1 MKRLNN
7 LYYSK
12 RIKELLAELQ
22 TAGTT
27 LVVAPMGYG
36 KTLAVQYFLQEQERC
51 GKRVL
56 RQSIYGAGAESFW
69 QGVCHSWQNT
79 ELGAALLQQSLPA
92 DANAKTLVLEL
103 FRQLLPQEPVYWF
116 IDDLHLLESSEAI
129 DFLFA
134 LSKAGFADLHLLLV
148 SRGQIFDGS
157 RLLELGRKVFCL
169 DKHDLALQRD
179 ELAEYSSRCG
189 LKLTAQQLDALH
201 EACEGWFSVTYL
213 NFLNYDRYQRFCLDT
228 GSVYEMIANV
238 LLRPL
243 PSEQQRLLLLMGQP
257 EEFTPEQ
264 VAYAYGTSCRES
276 VGRLLECNAFIIRL
290 ANGRLRCHHM
300 LKQATRHAFG
310 LLPEAE
316 QQIYFRRLGQWYAQ
330 QKEYEEAL
338 DWLYRGRDFDG
349 LLAAVQQLRDW
360 SMHPQH
366 RQHLFDWLCEC
377 PPEILWQYPQAVLII
392 MRRMFSL
399 NMVPEML
406 QVKEWYV
413 TALERNT
420 ALSQRERD
428 NYYGELEVILS
439 FLAFNS
445 ITGMSEHHR
454 RAYKLLSGAP
464 QTLSKQ
470 GIWTFGA
477 PSVLGL
483 YLRTGCSLR
492 QTVEDMQECMPPYY
506 LLSGW
511 HGAGAA
517 ELTEAEALLLQG
529 RIDEMDMPLQKAYY
543 QAEKHGQECITICC
557 DFLEMQRDLFRGVYS
572 SKAEAYSR
580 HQWQLQPWKQS
591 MLLNTA
597 DMCAGF
603 YYALLGKPEYIPS
616 WLTDGNGQQPSVL
629 YPARPC
635 RNYISAQCLLAQ
647 GQYTELLVRWS
658 DWEQECRPYSNF
670 LCLLYLQVQRAA
682 AFAGRGDVTS
692 CRASLKQALAMAEA
706 DKLVLPLAQNIALL
720 RPYLEQEAQGEYS
733 AAAAAALHLGQ
744 QMEAGRGQIMSA
756 RFAEAGLQE
765 LTEQELQIAQ
775 LAAARHTNRE
785 IAQRLSLSEGT
796 IKQYLNKIFA
806 KLQIDAAA
814 KNKRHQLERFFS
826 NS

>member
-1 MKRLNN
+1 M
-7 LYYSK
+7 
-12 RIKELLAELQ
+12 
-22 TAGTT
+22 
-27 LVVAPMGYG
+27 
-36 KTLAVQYFLQEQERC
+36 
-51 GKRVL
+51 
-56 RQSIYGAGAESFW
+56 
-69 QGVCHSWQNT
+69 
-79 ELGAALLQQSLPA
+79 
-92 DANAKTLVLEL
+92 
-103 FRQLLPQEPVYWF
+103 
-116 IDDLHLLESSEAI
+116 HLLESSEAI

-189 LKLTAQQLDALH
+189 LQLTAQQLDALH

-316 QQIYFRRLGQWYAQ
+316 QQMYFRRLGQWYAQ

-511 HGAGAA
+511 HGARRSRRADGGGSTFAA
-517 ELTEAEALLLQG
+517 GTHRRNGYDSAEGVLSGGKAWAGVHYYLL
-529 RIDEMDMPLQKAYY
+529 
-543 QAEKHGQECITICC
+543 
-557 DFLEMQRDLFRGVYS
+557 
-572 SKAEAYSR
+572 
-580 HQWQLQPWKQS
+580 
-591 MLLNTA
+591 
-597 DMCAGF
+597 
-603 YYALLGKPEYIPS
+603 
-616 WLTDGNGQQPSVL
+616 
-629 YPARPC
+629 
-635 RNYISAQCLLAQ
+635 
-647 GQYTELLVRWS
+647 
-658 DWEQECRPYSNF
+658 
-670 LCLLYLQVQRAA
+670 
-682 AFAGRGDVTS
+682 
-692 CRASLKQALAMAEA
+692 
-706 DKLVLPLAQNIALL
+706 
-720 RPYLEQEAQGEYS
+720 
-733 AAAAAALHLGQ
+733 
-744 QMEAGRGQIMSA
+744 
-756 RFAEAGLQE
+756 
-765 LTEQELQIAQ
+765 
-775 LAAARHTNRE
+775 
-785 IAQRLSLSEGT
+785 
-796 IKQYLNKIFA
+796 
-806 KLQIDAAA
+806 
-814 KNKRHQLERFFS
+814 
-826 NS
+826 

>member
-51 GKRVL
+51 GKKVL
-56 RQSIYGAGAESFW
+56 RQSIYGAGADAFW

-79 ELGAALLQQSLPA
+79 ELGAALMQQSLPA
-92 DANAKTLVLEL
+92 DANAGTLVLEL
-103 FRQLLPQEPVYWF
+103 FRQLL
-116 IDDLHLLESSEAI
+116 
-129 DFLFA
+129 
-134 LSKAGFADLHLLLV
+134 
-148 SRGQIFDGS
+148 
-157 RLLELGRKVFCL
+157 
-169 DKHDLALQRD
+169 
-179 ELAEYSSRCG
+179 
-189 LKLTAQQLDALH
+189 
-201 EACEGWFSVTYL
+201 
-213 NFLNYDRYQRFCLDT
+213 
-228 GSVYEMIANV
+228 
-238 LLRPL
+238 PL

-276 VGRLLECNAFIIRL
+276 VSRLLECNAFIIRL

-316 QQIYFRRLGQWYAQ
+316 QQMYLRRLGQWYAQ
-330 QKEYEEAL
+330 QREYEEAL
-338 DWLYRGRDFDG
+338 DWLYCGRDFDG

-360 SMHPQH
+360 SMRPQH
-366 RQHLFDWLCEC
+366 RQHLFDWLREC

-543 QAEKHGQECITICC
+543 QAEKHGQECITIC
-557 DFLEMQRDLFRGVYS
+557 
-572 SKAEAYSR
+572 
-580 HQWQLQPWKQS
+580 
-591 MLLNTA
+591 
-597 DMCAGF
+597 
-603 YYALLGKPEYIPS
+603 
-616 WLTDGNGQQPSVL
+616 
-629 YPARPC
+629 
-635 RNYISAQCLLAQ
+635 
-647 GQYTELLVRWS
+647 
-658 DWEQECRPYSNF
+658 
-670 LCLLYLQVQRAA
+670 
-682 AFAGRGDVTS
+682 
-692 CRASLKQALAMAEA
+692 
-706 DKLVLPLAQNIALL
+706 
-720 RPYLEQEAQGEYS
+720 
-733 AAAAAALHLGQ
+733 
-744 QMEAGRGQIMSA
+744 
-756 RFAEAGLQE
+756 
-765 LTEQELQIAQ
+765 
-775 LAAARHTNRE
+775 
-785 IAQRLSLSEGT
+785 
-796 IKQYLNKIFA
+796 
-806 KLQIDAAA
+806 
-814 KNKRHQLERFFS
+814 
-826 NS
+826 

>member
-51 GKRVL
+51 GKKVL
-56 RQSIYGAGAESFW
+56 RQSIYGAGAEAFW

-103 FRQLLPQEPVYWF
+103 FRQLLPQESVYWF

-169 DKHDLALQRD
+169 DA
-179 ELAEYSSRCG
+179 
-189 LKLTAQQLDALH
+189 
-201 EACEGWFSVTYL
+201 
-213 NFLNYDRYQRFCLDT
+213 
-228 GSVYEMIANV
+228 GSVYEMIADV

-276 VGRLLECNAFIIRL
+276 VSRLLECNAFIIRL

-316 QQIYFRRLGQWYAQ
+316 QQMYFRRLGKWYAQ

-360 SMHPQH
+360 SMRPQH
-366 RQHLFDWLCEC
+366 RQHLFDWLREC

-557 DFLEMQRDLFRGVYS
+557 DFLKMQRDLFRGVYS

-706 DKLVLPLAQNIALL
+706 ELVLPLAQNIALL

-733 AAAAAALHLGQ
+733 AAAAAALRLGQ
-744 QMEAGRGQIMSA
+744 QLEAGRGQILST
-756 RFAEAGLQE
+756 RFVEAGLQE

-814 KNKRHQLERFFS
+814 KNKRHQLERFFP

>member
-1 MKRLNN
+1 
-7 LYYSK
+7 
-12 RIKELLAELQ
+12 
-22 TAGTT
+22 
-27 LVVAPMGYG
+27 
-36 KTLAVQYFLQEQERC
+36 
-51 GKRVL
+51 
-56 RQSIYGAGAESFW
+56 
-69 QGVCHSWQNT
+69 
-79 ELGAALLQQSLPA
+79 
-92 DANAKTLVLEL
+92 
-103 FRQLLPQEPVYWF
+103 
-116 IDDLHLLESSEAI
+116 
-129 DFLFA
+129 
-134 LSKAGFADLHLLLV
+134 
-148 SRGQIFDGS
+148 
-157 RLLELGRKVFCL
+157 
-169 DKHDLALQRD
+169 
-179 ELAEYSSRCG
+179 
-189 LKLTAQQLDALH
+189 
-201 EACEGWFSVTYL
+201 
-213 NFLNYDRYQRFCLDT
+213 
-228 GSVYEMIANV
+228 
-238 LLRPL
+238 
-243 PSEQQRLLLLMGQP
+243 
-257 EEFTPEQ
+257 
-264 VAYAYGTSCRES
+264 
-276 VGRLLECNAFIIRL
+276 
-290 ANGRLRCHHM
+290 
-300 LKQATRHAFG
+300 
-310 LLPEAE
+310 
-316 QQIYFRRLGQWYAQ
+316 
-330 QKEYEEAL
+330 
-338 DWLYRGRDFDG
+338 
-349 LLAAVQQLRDW
+349 
-360 SMHPQH
+360 
-366 RQHLFDWLCEC
+366 
-377 PPEILWQYPQAVLII
+377 

-529 RIDEMDMPLQKAYY
+529 RIDEMDMPLQKACY

-580 HQWQLQPWKQS
+580 NQWQLQPWKQS

-720 RPYLEQEAQGEYS
+720 RPYLEQEAQGECS

-744 QMEAGRGQIMSA
+744 QLEAGRGQIMSA

>member
-1 MKRLNN
+1 M
-7 LYYSK
+7 
-12 RIKELLAELQ
+12 
-22 TAGTT
+22 
-27 LVVAPMGYG
+27 
-36 KTLAVQYFLQEQERC
+36 
-51 GKRVL
+51 
-56 RQSIYGAGAESFW
+56 
-69 QGVCHSWQNT
+69 
-79 ELGAALLQQSLPA
+79 
-92 DANAKTLVLEL
+92 
-103 FRQLLPQEPVYWF
+103 
-116 IDDLHLLESSEAI
+116 
-129 DFLFA
+129 
-134 LSKAGFADLHLLLV
+134 
-148 SRGQIFDGS
+148 
-157 RLLELGRKVFCL
+157 
-169 DKHDLALQRD
+169 
-179 ELAEYSSRCG
+179 
-189 LKLTAQQLDALH
+189 H

-243 PSEQQRLLLLMGQP
+243 PPEQQRLLLLMGQP

-264 VAYAYGTSCRES
+264 VAYAYGISCRES
-276 VGRLLECNAFIIRL
+276 VSRLLECNAFIIRL

-310 LLPEAE
+310 LLPETE
-316 QQIYFRRLGQWYAQ
+316 QQMYFRRLGQWYAQ
-330 QKEYEEAL
+330 QREYEEAL

-360 SMHPQH
+360 SMRPQH
-366 RQHLFDWLCEC
+366 RQHLFDWLREC

-557 DFLEMQRDLFRGVYS
+557 DFLEMQRNLFRGVYS

-580 HQWQLQPWKQS
+580 NQW
-591 MLLNTA
+591 
-597 DMCAGF
+597 
-603 YYALLGKPEYIPS
+603 
-616 WLTDGNGQQPSVL
+616 
-629 YPARPC
+629 
-635 RNYISAQCLLAQ
+635 
-647 GQYTELLVRWS
+647 
-658 DWEQECRPYSNF
+658 
-670 LCLLYLQVQRAA
+670 
-682 AFAGRGDVTS
+682 
-692 CRASLKQALAMAEA
+692 
-706 DKLVLPLAQNIALL
+706 
-720 RPYLEQEAQGEYS
+720 
-733 AAAAAALHLGQ
+733 
-744 QMEAGRGQIMSA
+744 
-756 RFAEAGLQE
+756 
-765 LTEQELQIAQ
+765 
-775 LAAARHTNRE
+775 
-785 IAQRLSLSEGT
+785 
-796 IKQYLNKIFA
+796 
-806 KLQIDAAA
+806 
-814 KNKRHQLERFFS
+814 
-826 NS
+826 